1 MKNTILFFWLI
12 TGSTIVQAMN
22 IDVSISSNK
31 QLTDKMK
38 AFFTETLSNNYHGT
52 SEVELYNQFL
62 MDYFEAWTEVGA
74 TEYSDLKLKIDVEK
88 LKEINGDLFRRD
100 LLHYYYYFPEVIF
113 LKPSD
118 DIAKAKER
126 YLNNTKI
133 PIVLKSPSIILSK
146 QKPTLTNLRKTHV
159 SLLNYPEGFWKHIQQ
174 YDLKTVSYIN
184 QTMPNIGEIPFFNFT
199 TFLLK
204 TDASKEL
211 EKEIVQEIVAVIFW
225 KYLCIEADIDFYSKP
240 N

>member
-1 MKNTILFFWLI
+1 MKNTILIFWLM
-12 TGSTIVQAMN
+12 TASVIVHAGN
-22 IDVSISSNK
+22 IDVSIASNK

-38 AFFTETLSNNYHGT
+38 AFFTETLTNNYHGA
-52 SEVELYNQFL
+52 SEIELYKQFL
-62 MDYFEAWTEVGA
+62 EDYFEAWTEIGA
-74 TEYSDLKLKIDVEK
+74 KEYSDLKLKIDVEK
-88 LKEINGDLFRRD
+88 LKEINEDLFRRD

-118 DIAKAKER
+118 DIAKAEEK
-126 YLNNTKI
+126 YLYNTKI
-133 PIVLKSPSIILSK
+133 PIVLKSPPIILSK
-146 QKPTLTNLRKTHV
+146 QKSNLTNLRKTHV
-159 SLLNYPEGFWKHIQQ
+159 ALLSYPEGFWKHIQQ

-184 QTMPNIGEIPFFNFT
+184 QTMPNVGEIPFFNFA

-204 TDASKEL
+204 TDANKEL
-211 EKEIVQEIVAVIFW
+211 EIEIVQKIVAVIFW